1 MKKKISLFVLPIIAL
16 ILEFL
21 PRGVMMVFVTQNGD
35 PIASYY
41 PYFDL
46 LPFGYAMW
54 GPLITSVLTV
64 FLIAMLIINLLIE
77 KKWVIDFLKITSLIA
92 TIMSVTHFI
101 FGLDRVTLIS
111 QFIFLCLLLEML
123 LIYIFYKNEV
133 MIETNGANV

>member
-35 PIASYY
+35 PIVSYY

-54 GPLITSVLTV
+54 GPLITGVLTV